1 MLYRDSRSSKQLT
14 PQQEFEHELID
25 KVKSVAITTLEA
37 NPSLL
42 SSTRKKSAILV
53 EGHIERSEVYQ
64 EAENYIRNL
73 IREQH
78 FGGIEEGIRALR
90 VAEVGQEKA
99 DLEREM
105 GNKTDEFYNAETA
118 KRRADRE
125 RIRAEERERQEAIEE
140 AQRQER
146 KRLERIA
153 EEQRRKERDERE
165 RARAAKKAELAK
177 AYETASGTVNGA
189 PVGDRGRYN
198 DRGSRGDGGRGSRG
212 RGSHG
217 RGSRE
222 TSRGGRHP
230 PSAPRLDFHKVEK
243 VLTPAEQKRIEEEA
257 MAELLRD
264 GKKASRN
271 RYQAEPEIDEAL
283 APPPR
288 KAMPSSAIKPIDRDP
303 PPKTLER
310 KDPNPTREENKEN
323 KETKPERPQSRFD
336 VKGRADLDRREKPRE
351 RSRDRGYSRRDSRD
365 RGRGGSRGRLDRSS
379 RRSRSR
385 DARRRDDR
393 PYDDR
398 DRDRRSTRDVRDPR
412 DRDTKPSS
420 RFDDRS
426 TRGGRRSRSPPRSP
440 RRDPPNESAPVSKP
454 IIPIDPSRDPVL
466 GENAASQRRFID
478 REAEEKKLIEIRTR
492 EAEARAFLQQRE
504 EAKAKGLPMPG
515 YDDARSSRDRQG
527 SGTPGLGRDLRDHRR
542 ESWRGGAPP
551 KRDGDGFAT
560 PGPRDMDRRPSVIER
575 PPSRT
580 GPFPM
585 SREGTPIPTGPRAH
599 SRQREA
605 LVEIARRSPLHAG
618 ERHMDHNG
626 NSVPKASPVVT
637 RDAKARAQS
646 PDQGPAMRGH
656 VRKDSTEAGEIV
668 PGAPPDLI
676 TGDGA
681 SERRRQR
688 SRSRER
694 RREDRRNEIE
704 KSRGDSRERR
714 RRDDRVD
721 RRDDRRDGGRDYAR
735 DRRDDRDRR
744 PRSRSRD
751 RDRRY
756 RSRSRDRRPRD
767 SGRSFGGR
775 R

>member
-1 MLYRDSRSSKQLT
+1 M
-14 PQQEFEHELID
+14 D

-78 FGGIEEGIRALR
+78 FDGIEEGIRALR

-105 GNKTDEFYNAETA
+105 GNKTDDFYNAETS
-118 KRRADRE
+118 KRRADRD

-146 KRLERIA
+146 KKLERIA
-153 EEQRRKERDERE
+153 DEQRRKERDERD
-165 RARAAKKAELAK
+165 RARAAKKADLAK
-177 AYETASGTVNGA
+177 AYEATSGIGNGA

-198 DRGSRGDGGRGSRG
+198 DRGSRGDHGRGSRG

-222 TSRGGRHP
+222 TSRVGKRP
-230 PSAPRLDFHKVEK
+230 PSGPRLDFHKVEK

-303 PPKTLER
+303 PPKALER
-310 KDPNPTREENKEN
+310 KDLIPTREENKET
-323 KETKPERPQSRFD
+323 KETKPERPPSRFD
-336 VKGRADLDRREKPRE
+336 MNGRADLDRREKPRE
-351 RSRDRGYSRRDSRD
+351 RSRDRGYSRRESRD

-385 DARRRDDR
+385 SRDARRRDDR
-393 PYDDR
+393 SYDDR

-412 DRDTKPSS
+412 DRGTKFSS

-440 RRDPPNESAPVSKP
+440 RRGPPKESASVSKP
-454 IIPIDPSRDPVL
+454 IPPIDPSRDPVL

-527 SGTPGLGRDLRDHRR
+527 SGTPGLGRDPRDHRR

-560 PGPRDMDRRPSVIER
+560 PGPRDIDRRGSIPRDMDRRPSVIER

-580 GPFPM
+580 GPFSM
-585 SREGTPIPTGPRAH
+585 SKEGTPIPTGPRAH

-605 LVEIARRSPLHAG
+605 LPETARRSPLYVVD
-618 ERHMDHNG
+618 RHVDHNG
-626 NSVPKASPVVT
+626 NPVPRTSPVAT
-637 RDAKARAQS
+637 RDTKERAQT
-646 PDQGPAMRGH
+646 PDHGPTMRGH
-656 VRKDSTEAGEIV
+656 ARKDSTEAGEIIPGV
-668 PGAPPDLI
+668 PSDLI

-694 RREDRRNEIE
+694 RREDRRNETE

-735 DRRDDRDRR
+735 DRRDDRERR